1 MATASN
7 KKPVAAAKGKVSAAP
22 AAKAKAK
29 VIPIGAKK
37 PSPKVAPPGQ
47 IKKPGVKGFPPKRT
61 GAAAARPARKP
72 LPTWQAPA
80 DFKPFFLEVLMKT
93 EKDGLLGSGIRGTR
107 YVGRYDPQAP
117 DKKKFDLAGYDQKTL
132 QGVLSRFAAVT
143 FATNAIKRLPA
154 NTVYQVILRINRK
167 SADGSLSV
175 LCKGIAVVKKNG
187 KGRMAPEDLDKKDA
201 NYRKFRKA
209 MRVLPAA
216 FKECLMPPKRVRGAK
231 VVEDDAE

>member
-1 MATASN
+1 MSAI
-7 KKPVAAAKGKVSAAP
+7 KKPAAKTSAKTAP

-29 VIPIGAKK
+29 VIPISAKK
-37 PSPKVAPPGQ
+37 KPVAGAA
-47 IKKPGVKGFPPKRT
+47 KKPGVKGFPPKRT
-61 GAAAARPARKP
+61 GAAASTRPARKP

-80 DFKPFFLEVLMKT
+80 DFKPFFLQVLMKT
-93 EKDGLLGSGIRGTR
+93 EKDGLLGSAIRGTR
-107 YVGRYDPQAP
+107 FVGRYDPQAP

-132 QGVLSRFAAVT
+132 QGVLARFSAVT
-143 FATNAIKRLPA
+143 YATNAIKRLPP
-154 NTVYQVILRINRK
+154 NTLYQVILRINRK

-175 LCKGIAVVKKNG
+175 LCKGIAEVKKL
-187 KGRMAPEDLDKKDA
+187 KAGRMAPVELDKKDA

-231 VVEDDAE
+231 VAAEDDAE